1 MALKRTEL
9 LELASTVYDYMVR
22 GKKDTWIME
31 QLGIDAEDF
40 QEVKRFLLESKAEN
54 IRNQPREHYFVEYSI
69 EQRRNIRDLDDLIK
83 NLDKGSQY
91 NAIIGAIRLRS
102 DITDKIVNRAQ
113 EFGLVKKEAT
123 KHEMVGGIIIA
134 QLGADELR
142 KAITDQTKALG
153 EAMGRYGEKSFLAL
167 PATGALHYG
176 PSIDTTG
183 DSAPEP
189 DDSHL
194 LDDDDEKPKP
204 TTARSLRAAARE
216 ASRKAAE
223 KLARKRAAVGTR
235 FDR

>member
-31 QLGIDAEDF
+31 QLGVDSEDF

-69 EQRRNIRDLDDLIK
+69 EQRRNIRDLDDLIR

-142 KAITDQTKALG
+142 KAITDQTKMLG
-153 EAMGRYGEKSFLAL
+153 EAMGKYGEKPFLAL
-167 PATGALHYG
+167 PASGSLHYG
-176 PSIDTTG
+176 PAIDTTG

-194 LDDDDEKPKP
+194 LDDEDEKPK

-235 FDR
+235 TAR